1 MQKLLL
7 DTHVLI
13 WFLQG
18 NRSLGEQAQ
27 AAISDP
33 QNDIYVSAAS
43 LWEMSIKKA
52 LGKLTYP
59 DGLNGRIAQLGFLP
73 LAIDLFHGEQ
83 AGSLPDIHKDPF
95 DRMLI
100 AQAQAEG
107 LTLLTTDRIILRYG
121 LRTLNAAE

>member
-7 DTHVLI
+7 DTHVFI

-18 NRSLGEQAQ
+18 NTSLGDKTR

-59 DGLNGRIAQLGFLP
+59 EGLNGRIEQLGFLP

-107 LTLLTTDRIILRYG
+107 LTLLTTDSVIPRYG